1 MRAWRFSD
9 IKIPCVRQVLVGE
22 PIDHSLVSDMVR
34 GYMHIHTHIYI
45 QPRRLE
51 KKTQKGAINHPEF
64 SFHFPT
70 VCRVGIARIKAQSP
84 LLTMPYLYRNIPIPN
99 KNLCACVRCKIEEY
113 FITMLEYGGKK
124 FNRWEWLYWCSKCVS
139 CVITGQLLSP
149 LSLCP
154 PSVAFRH
161 R

>member
-113 FITMLEYGGKK
+113 FITMLEYGGK
-124 FNRWEWLYWCSKCVS
+124 NSIDESGYTDVPNAYLV
-139 CVITGQLLSP
+139 LSLVNFYP
-149 LSLCP
+149 LSV
-154 PSVAFRH
+154 SVH
-161 R
+161 HQ